1 MEFPDQIES
10 AVISAAVGLPGKPPV
25 DLRRIVAELGV
36 VDVRRIHCRNAF
48 THFEPTGPVIYLDQ
62 TVSGAQE
69 RFVIAHELAH
79 IMLRTPAVIE
89 MIENRGQ
96 ADLLTDEEEFANRI
110 ARALL
115 VPDEWI
121 EEMKKTSLML
131 VRWEKVAFLAGIPM
145 SMLITRMATA
155 GIDIALLHWRRG
167 SRSWHVID
175 RPGTP
180 LFLHGYIELSEIGRR
195 TMDYL
200 SGQESRVTVDCRI
213 NGSHVGISGRGYK
226 LRDCAEQAFQ
236 FLAPKHDVWL
246 LMR

>member
-1 MEFPDQIES
+1 MQFQDQIES
-10 AVISAAVGLPGKPPV
+10 AIISATVGLPGKPPV
-25 DLRRIVAELGV
+25 DLRRIAKDIGVA
-36 VDVRRIHCRNAF
+36 DVRRAHCRDAF
-48 THFEPTGPVIYLDQ
+48 THFEPTGPVIYLNR

-69 RFVIAHELAH
+69 RFIIAHELAH
-79 IMLRTPAVIE
+79 IMLRTPAAIE

-96 ADLLTDEEEFANRI
+96 ADLLDDEEEFANRI
-110 ARALL
+110 ARTLL
-115 VPDEWI
+115 VPDTWV
-121 EEMKKTSLML
+121 EEMKKTSLKL
-131 VRWEKVAFLAGIPM
+131 VRWEEAARLAGIPM

-180 LFLHGYIELSEIGRR
+180 LFLHGRIELSEIGRR

-200 SGQESRVTVDCRI
+200 SRQESQVTVDCRI
-213 NGSHVGISGRGYK
+213 NGSHVGISGRGYR
-226 LRDCAEQAFQ
+226 LRESAEQVFQ

-246 LMR
+246 LLR